1 MENVTK
7 EKKKLT
13 PLILIVIAVV
23 LIGTGIVLIATGN
36 NKSFVVRKNNNTNNE
51 EEQSPK
57 RNNDATLTDEKIFD
71 LLETEINKEY
81 ENENWTLGEAT
92 ILAYSNQGVYLI
104 KFDKI
109 YETNTET
116 IETII
121 ARGEDGWYVELPG
134 WPEGSTDLSQYNFV
148 YYVDKTEE
156 PANDETPVGQPDDDL
171 DEEPIED
178 ITIIEDIEEA
188 TE

>member
-23 LIGTGIVLIATGN
+23 LIATGIVLIATGN
-36 NKSFVVRKNNNTNNE
+36 NKSFVVRKNNDNKE
-51 EEQSPK
+51 EEKTPN
-57 RNNDATLTDEKIFD
+57 RNNGATLTEEKIFD

-116 IETII
+116 IETVI
-121 ARGEDGWYVELPG
+121 AQGEEGWYVQLPG

-148 YYVDKTEE
+148 YYVENTEE
-156 PANDETPVGQPDDDL
+156 PEIDETPI
-171 DEEPIED
+171 EEPTEEPSEEPSGED
-178 ITIIEDIEEA
+178 IIIEDNGEA